1 MVAIVSTKETLGGK
15 RRIEGT
21 RISVDLV
28 YMYLKDNK
36 LRQFRRDY
44 PHITDEQIQA
54 AIDDVIGMMQQ
65 QRKRLGSASA

>member
-1 MVAIVSTKETLGGK
+1 MVAIVSTKGTLGGK
-15 RRIEGT
+15 RRIDGT

-28 YMYLKDNK
+28 YMYLKDKK
-36 LRQFRRDY
+36 LKQFRRDY

-54 AIDDVIGMMQQ
+54 AIDDVIVTMQQ